1 MPFMTTEELREQR
14 REYVNSVGLIQV
26 YYCGMDFA
34 AKQRAAKTIA
44 NIQHRIDEID
54 AELKMAGALG
64 RIAAA

>member
-14 REYVNSVGLIQV
+14 REYVNSVGLIQA
-26 YYCGMDFA
+26 YFAGMDFA

-54 AELKMAGALG
+54 AELKMAGA
-64 RIAAA
+64 A